1 MSLSKE
7 QQQDLNK
14 IKEHLKK
21 IERFAIENNLDLDV
35 FMTQYNDKGIA
46 VYGTEKISLEK
57 GKAEKRKK
65 VFEKTDKEK
74 TKSAIGKHL
83 HL

>member
-35 FMTQYNDKGIA
+35 FMTQYTDKGIA

-57 GKAEKRKK
+57 GNAEKRKK

-74 TKSAIGKHL
+74 TKSAISKHP
-83 HL
+83 HI